1 MRSVIETLELYYQP
15 LTQQKKHWDFF
26 LALSD
31 YVGFIVD
38 EPDLLGILTEE
49 YKKDLAE
56 QAKIAEYE
64 KQSLEELEPKR
75 NKLLAIVEKSG
86 ANSEGLKYA
95 VSSIKN
101 TPRLPQNAGYLEGS
115 LFEIARHLAEEKGTE
130 IVKEFIVSNDEY
142 RKYTGAHSN
151 MYGNFVFSKIFSSKI
166 DYQRRYET
174 RRKIEIWQSIEA
186 LFTAHK
192 AITVVDQM
200 TRNFE
205 EEYAKRAKT
214 DLTYKFVKDHTVLFA
229 YGDVRKLRDYTG
241 FQPEIDGMNYLEL
254 EEFRTYTRRVH
265 LFLINQY
272 RKIPEKN
279 QAEIRGVKLTVNQS
293 MPASFRPKLLIKN
306 NIGHLQIF
314 KQTKKHKIGGIET
327 KHFRL
332 VKCLFSPENSLRANF
347 NPIYQGYERVFDAI
361 CSPKDKKDNRINNP
375 LTAKTAM
382 IDKIKITIKEVQG
395 IKSLQGYIKFE
406 WSGDNLRMNINP
418 PEGNYIAT

>member
-31 YVGFIVD
+31 YVGFIVS

-56 QAKIAEYE
+56 QARIAEYE
-64 KQSLEELEPKR
+64 KRSLKELEPKR

-115 LFEIARHLAEEKGTE
+115 LFEIARHLAEEKGME

-151 MYGNFVFSKIFSSKI
+151 TYGNFVFSKIFSSKI
-166 DYQRRYET
+166 DYQRRYEV

-192 AITVVDQM
+192 AITVMDQL
-200 TRNFE
+200 TKNFE
-205 EEYAKRAKT
+205 EEYAKRAKA
-214 DLTYKFVKDHTVLFA
+214 DPTYKFVKDHTVYFA

-272 RKIPEKN
+272 RKRPDKVNIGEVKFDEYKSVLLIGTKPIKLTKFSNQYHFLKIIFQEPEKDW
-279 QAEIRGVKLTVNQS
+279 QYSEISELMDDLNK
-293 MPASFRPKLLIKN
+293 RPW
-306 NIGHLQIF
+306 
-314 KQTKKHKIGGIET
+314 KQ
-327 KHFRL
+327 L
-332 VKCLFSPENSLRANF
+332 YNVA
-347 NPIYQGYERVFDAI
+347 DAI
-361 CSPKDKKDNRINNP
+361 KKKVA
-375 LTAKTAM
+375 TET
-382 IDKIKITIKEVQG
+382 G
-395 IKSLQGYIKFE
+395 IKDFLITNTQSAQ
-406 WSGDNLRMNINP
+406 INKK
-418 PEGNYIAT
+418 YLS